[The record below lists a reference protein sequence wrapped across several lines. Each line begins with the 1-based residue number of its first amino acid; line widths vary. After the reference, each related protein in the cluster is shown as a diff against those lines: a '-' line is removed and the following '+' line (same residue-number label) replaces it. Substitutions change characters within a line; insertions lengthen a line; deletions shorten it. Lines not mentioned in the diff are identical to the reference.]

1 MKGNYSFEIMMN
13 TTTKKQQD
21 SLRPCRSFCST
32 LLSFYSKSLTLTS
45 RSHYVTEEIVL
56 RAISYHLDNTDTH
69 TIECDH
75 YINYLLD
82 SIVRS
87 KCTPILSERM
97 LAAKN
102 IEQQID
108 QLNKTTDSLITLS
121 VNGLNHITEEPMEAS
136 GLIIPFVSL
145 KRELGEV
152 DSPSRR
158 DHHQHQQRK
167 RRRLSPF

>member
-1 MKGNYSFEIMMN
+1 MMN
-13 TTTKKQQD
+13 TTTKKQQQQQ
-21 SLRPCRSFCST
+21 CRYFCST
-32 LLSFYSKSLTLTS
+32 LLSFYSKSLTS
-45 RSHYVTEEIVL
+45 NSSSSTEEIL
-56 RAISYHLDNTDTH
+56 IRAITYHLDNNTSTHH

-108 QLNKTTDSLITLS
+108 QLNKATDSLMTLS
-121 VNGLNHITEEPMEAS
+121 VNGLNHIKDTGGPAGPEGPV
-136 GLIIPFVSL
+136 IPFVSL
-145 KRELGEV
+145 KREFGEV
-152 DSPSRR
+152 DSPSHRPR
-158 DHHQHQQRK
+158 HHHQQQQQRK